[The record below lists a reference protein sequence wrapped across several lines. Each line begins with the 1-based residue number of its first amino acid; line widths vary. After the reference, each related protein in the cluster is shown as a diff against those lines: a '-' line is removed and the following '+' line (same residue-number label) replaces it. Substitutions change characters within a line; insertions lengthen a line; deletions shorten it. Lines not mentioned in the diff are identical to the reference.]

1 MNFLFSPPDI
11 DIQLSD
17 ARERKTAEV
26 KVDDNGRRER
36 LPLYYDGENIS
47 GKVHFTLKNNKTFE
61 HNGIKIEFLGIIQM
75 FNDRSSNSEFI
86 CLSKELARPGELSH
100 SNSFPFEFR
109 EVEKPYET
117 YYGATVKLRYLLRV
131 TINKLLGNIT
141 KELGIAVHAMSF
153 YPSPVAPDPNAR
165 TEVGIEDALHI
176 EFEYDKPRYHLKDV
190 IVGKV
195 YFLVIRLKIKSM
207 EVELL
212 RKETTGNMSG
222 SGSYNTGM
230 VDRTEC
236 VFKYEVMDGSPNKG
250 ETVPIR
256 IFLAGYDLQPTMREI
271 AKKFSVRYFLNL
283 VLVDEDDRRYYK
295 TKEILLWRKYD
306 KFYRKLRGAPDSSS
320 TQSLSSAAAEFPSG
334 PSTTISAVNIHGG
347 SISASSSSRDFA
359 VANATRSLN
368 ERTPEV
374 QRTSNAV
381 KVATY
386 PTNETNGQPQET
398 LASSKF
404 EEMSDKSVHTSTNGC
419 DQLTSPSID
428 GKMSQG
434 QLPEREM
441 PISSDKEENASRA

>member
-1 MNFLFSPPDI
+1 M
-11 DIQLSD
+11 
-17 ARERKTAEV
+17 
-26 KVDDNGRRER
+26 
-36 LPLYYDGENIS
+36 
-47 GKVHFTLKNNKTFE
+47 
-61 HNGIKIEFLGIIQM
+61 
-75 FNDRSSNSEFI
+75 
-86 CLSKELARPGELSH
+86 
-100 SNSFPFEFR
+100 
-109 EVEKPYET
+109 
-117 YYGATVKLRYLLRV
+117 
-131 TINKLLGNIT
+131 
-141 KELGIAVHAMSF
+141 
-153 YPSPVAPDPNAR
+153 
-165 TEVGIEDALHI
+165 
-176 EFEYDKPRYHLKDV
+176 
-190 IVGKV
+190 
-195 YFLVIRLKIKSM
+195 
-207 EVELL
+207 
-212 RKETTGNMSG
+212 
-222 SGSYNTGM
+222 
-230 VDRTEC
+230 
-236 VFKYEVMDGSPNKG
+236 
-250 ETVPIR
+250 
-256 IFLAGYDLQPTMREI
+256 
-271 AKKFSVRYFLNL
+271 
-283 VLVDEDDRRYYK
+283 LVDEDDRRYYK